1 MAATAQSNHGTA
13 SQAERLS
20 FHVGNRELAFHANR
34 SVIVNSDLSWHQE
47 SILTDTGATCL

>member
-20 FHVGNRELAFHANR
+20 FHIGNGELAFHANR
-34 SVIVNSDLSWHQE
+34 SVIVDSDLSWHQE